1 MGGPPPFNKGG
12 MVLPHQY
19 ITGQVFHFETFYQR
33 RLEGKP
39 PYNKP
44 YKTPSSYQP
53 WLALGGELSAK
64 AD

>member
-1 MGGPPPFNKGG
+1 MGGPPPFSKGG
-12 MVLPHQY
+12 MVLPHQCK
-19 ITGQVFHFETFYQR
+19 TGQILLFETAYR

-39 PYNKP
+39 PYSKP
-44 YKTPSSYQP
+44 YKTPSSHQP